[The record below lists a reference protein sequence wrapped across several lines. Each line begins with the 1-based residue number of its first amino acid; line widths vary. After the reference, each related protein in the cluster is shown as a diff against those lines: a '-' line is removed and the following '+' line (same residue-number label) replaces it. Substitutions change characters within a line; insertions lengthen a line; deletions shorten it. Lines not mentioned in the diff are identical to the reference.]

1 MDLTPAAEAAD
12 EAKMME
18 QMRATNQIA
27 EQLMQQEAQT
37 ADLKKKAEEREVE
50 LQHMIA
56 QLDKSREDLV
66 SAREDAK
73 HYKILYDEIN
83 E

>member
-1 MDLTPAAEAAD
+1 M
-12 EAKMME
+12 
-18 QMRATNQIA
+18 
-27 EQLMQQEAQT
+27 
-37 ADLKKKAEEREVE
+37 E
-50 LQHMIA
+50 LQHLNA
-56 QLDKSREDLV
+56 QLEKSLEDLV